1 MARIGIYFAISP
13 FFCRFDGSTLGIF
26 TMDLRIE
33 RKEFACQDSFNLPRG
48 GGSTWWLLTIR
59 QKFRIDF
66 DDGRY
71 FLEERK
77 KERKYFV
84 YKMLL
89 FRFIFIFRFIGRK
102 ERKGEH
108 FSKWNRALSFRK
120 ILSLIEIS
128 LWSLKH
134 EICNCDIKLKMMSTD
149 FFKKN
154 EWQLQIESAKKYLLN
169 IYLYFQWNSNFSKQ
183 KSRCEIRMWN
193 WRWIWFSLDY

>member
-1 MARIGIYFAISP
+1 MARHS
-13 FFCRFDGSTLGIF
+13 GSSRWICESNAKNSRAKIRSTSLV
-26 TMDLRIE
+26 E
-33 RKEFACQDSFNLPRG
+33 
-48 GGSTWWLLTIR
+48 GSTWWLLTIR

-66 DDGRY
+66 NDGNQRNRRCS
-71 FLEERK
+71 LEERK
-77 KERKYFV
+77 WERKYFV

-89 FRFIFIFRFIGRK
+89 FRFIFTFRFIGRK

-149 FFKKN
+149 FFFKKRMT
-154 EWQLQIESAKKYLLN
+154 IADRICKK
-169 IYLYFQWNSNFSKQ
+169 IFVYLYFQWNSNFSKQ

>member
-1 MARIGIYFAISP
+1 MARHS
-13 FFCRFDGSTLGIF
+13 GSSRWICESNAKNSRAKIRSTSLV
-26 TMDLRIE
+26 E
-33 RKEFACQDSFNLPRG
+33 
-48 GGSTWWLLTIR
+48 GSTWWLLTIR

-66 DDGRY
+66 DDGNQRNRRCS
-71 FLEERK
+71 LEERK
-77 KERKYFV
+77 WERKYFV

-89 FRFIFIFRFIGRK
+89 FRFIFIFRFIRRK
-102 ERKGEH
+102 ERKDEH

-154 EWQLQIESAKKYLLN
+154 EWQLQIESAKKYLF
-169 IYLYFQWNSNFSKQ
+169 IYIFS
-183 KSRCEIRMWN
+183 EIRIFQSRN
-193 WRWIWFSLDY
+193 RDVRFIFWRWIWFSLDC